1 MVQTA
6 TIKIDGMNCGGCAGS
21 VTRALQRVDGVDHV
35 EVTLAPQAAQVTFD
49 PAKVGLPALVT
60 AIKSAGYE
68 VVA

>member
-1 MVQTA
+1 MMQTA
-6 TIKIDGMNCGGCAGS
+6 TIRVDGMNCEGCAGS

-35 EVTLAPQAAQVTFD
+35 EVTLASQVAQVTFD

-60 AIKSAGYE
+60 AIKNAGYE